1 MMQKLERNI
10 AMTFRVTEKERDMIR
25 KRQAETGILS
35 QREYLL
41 RMAADGL
48 VVRVETDGVMEM
60 NRLLSNATNNINQI
74 ARRVNETRSV
84 NSADMEFIKS
94 RLEEIWS
101 QQKDILRNISKLMD
115 KRYGMEKPSDCRR

>member
-25 KRQAETGILS
+25 KRQAETGILN

-74 ARRVNETRSV
+74 ARRVNETGSV
-84 NSADMEFIKS
+84 YSADMEFIKS

-101 QQKDILRNISKLMD
+101 QQKDILKSLSKLMD
-115 KRYGMEKPSDCRR
+115 KRYGAVKSSDCIR